1 MKAEDLK
8 NSILQLAME
17 GKLVPQ
23 NPNDEP
29 ASVLLEKIRDEKERL
44 IKAKKIKRN
53 NKESFIFRKNG
64 HFYEKVGKKGEPVC
78 IDEEIPF
85 EIPDSWEWVRINT
98 IREVYTGNS
107 INKTEKETK
116 FTGLN
121 EGYNYIATK
130 DVKFDNSIDYDNGVK
145 IPWDLEKFRVA
156 SQGSV
161 LLCIEGGSAGRK
173 IGILNQDVCFGNK
186 LACFKTFNENND
198 FLFYYLQSPN
208 FKEIFKSKK
217 TGIIGGVGIAKL
229 RNVLMPIP
237 PFNEQKR
244 IMIKL
249 QEVFPKINEYGV
261 NEEKLDKLN
270 SEFPDK
276 LKSSILQEAIQGK
289 LVPQN
294 PNDEPASILL
304 EKIREEKERLIK
316 EKKIKRNKNKSFIY
330 KNNNQFYEKID
341 NNKPICIDNEIPF
354 EIPNSWE
361 WVRLDTICKYI
372 QRGKSPKYSEIK
384 MYPVVAQKCNQW
396 SGFSLEK
403 AKFIDPKTVDSYKE
417 ERILQNKDIMW
428 NSTGLGTLGRVGLYD
443 ESVNKYD
450 WAVADSHVTII
461 RPFAKYVFQEFIYLF
476 LASPTVQLVIES
488 KAGGSTK
495 QKELNLSTIKN
506 YLIPL
511 APHNEQ
517 KRIIDKVF
525 KLNQILG

>member
-1 MKAEDLK
+1 M
-8 NSILQLAME
+8 
-17 GKLVPQ
+17 P
-23 NPNDEP
+23 
-29 ASVLLEKIRDEKERL
+29 L
-44 IKAKKIKRN
+44 II
-53 NKESFIFRKNG
+53 
-64 HFYEKVGKKGEPVC
+64 
-78 IDEEIPF
+78 
-85 EIPDSWEWVRINT
+85 
-98 IREVYTGNS
+98 
-107 INKTEKETK
+107 
-116 FTGLN
+116 
-121 EGYNYIATK
+121 
-130 DVKFDNSIDYDNGVK
+130 
-145 IPWDLEKFRVA
+145 
-156 SQGSV
+156 
-161 LLCIEGGSAGRK
+161 
-173 IGILNQDVCFGNK
+173 
-186 LACFKTFNENND
+186 
-198 FLFYYLQSPN
+198 
-208 FKEIFKSKK
+208 
-217 TGIIGGVGIAKL
+217 
-229 RNVLMPIP
+229 
-237 PFNEQKR
+237 
-244 IMIKL
+244 
-249 QEVFPKINEYGV
+249 EYGDYK
-261 NEEKLDKLN
+261 EKLDKLN

-294 PNDEPASILL
+294 PNDEPASVLL
-304 EKIREEKERLIK
+304 ERIKNEKERLIK